1 MATRK
6 DLLKAQSFVHQR
18 MVNALVIR
26 DPDNPQPP
34 LRRLRTATFIGALIG
49 VIVMAGFGVVGLLS
63 RGGIQTWQELDKD
76 LVLIDTEAGAVFTYR
91 GESGQR
97 QLRPAANIT
106 SALLLAGGE
115 AEVKTV
121 KTASMKGV
129 ELLPMQGI
137 PQAPRQ
143 LPAKDDL
150 QATPIRLCSA
160 APDRGYRPITL
171 EIGEG
176 RVPDRNWPVV
186 LLDDQDTEYLVYN
199 GVSHRIHR
207 SDEYGR
213 SPLTLNFERIRAG
226 NRFLNAIPTG
236 SELKPMTVPNLG
248 AKPVKDVGGGRMV
261 GDVVVV
267 GTSEDPN
274 AAYYV
279 VLMDGYSRITYLD
292 SLLLRPNRGE
302 VAVVSNE
309 VISRSPSDT
318 HSRMSAPDIPDGLPQ
333 PDPQNNNESFSVC
346 ATWTD
351 PNKPPLME
359 VGAETPA
366 YTGGRSPNTADVV
379 KQMEGRGALLQ
390 NRDALSSDAAVFLV
404 VNRMKYPVPDL
415 ESRKALRYEGAP
427 ITRVPPTLIALIPD
441 GLPPG
446 EALDYR
452 SANRV
457 INP

>member
-34 LRRLRTATFIGALIG
+34 LRRLRTATFVGLLIG
-49 VIVMAGFGVVGLLS
+49 VLVMAGFGVAGLLS
-63 RGGIQTWQELDKD
+63 RGGIQTWKELDKD

-91 GESGQR
+91 GVSGQR

-106 SALLLAGGE
+106 SALLLAGPE

-129 ELLPMQGI
+129 DLLPMQGI
-137 PQAPRQ
+137 PGAPRQ
-143 LPAKDDL
+143 LPAKEDL

-160 APDRGYRPITL
+160 APDHGYRPITL
-171 EIGEG
+171 ELGEG
-176 RVPDRNWPVV
+176 GVPERNWPVV
-186 LLDDQDTEYLVYN
+186 LLDEQDTEYLVYN
-199 GVSHRIHR
+199 GISHRIHR

-213 SPLTLNFERIRAG
+213 SPLTLRFERIRAG
-226 NRFLNAIPTG
+226 NRFLNAIPSGT
-236 SELKPMTVPNLG
+236 ELKPLTIPHVG
-248 AKPVKDVGGGRMV
+248 VKPVKDVGGGRLV

-267 GTSEDPN
+267 GDPEDPN
-274 AAYYV
+274 ATYYV
-279 VLMDGYSRITYLD
+279 VLKDGYSRIAYLD

-302 VAVVSNE
+302 VAVVSSE
-309 VISRSPSDT
+309 IISRAPSDE
-318 HSRMSAPDIPDGLPQ
+318 HSRMSAPDIPDGLPA
-333 PDPQNNNESFSVC
+333 PDPQNNNEAFSVC

-351 PNKPPLME
+351 PGKPPLME
-359 VGAETPA
+359 VGAETPQ
-366 YTGGRSPNTADVV
+366 YTGGKSPQFADVV
-379 KQMEGRGALLQ
+379 KQMEGRGALVQ
-390 NRDALSSDAAVFLV
+390 NREAVSTEAAVFLL
-404 VNRMKYPVPDL
+404 VNRAKYPIPDL
-415 ESRKALRYEGAP
+415 DSRRSLRYENAP
-427 ITRVPPTLIALIPD
+427 ITRIPPTLIALIPD

-446 EALDYR
+446 AALDYKT
-452 SANRV
+452 ADNV